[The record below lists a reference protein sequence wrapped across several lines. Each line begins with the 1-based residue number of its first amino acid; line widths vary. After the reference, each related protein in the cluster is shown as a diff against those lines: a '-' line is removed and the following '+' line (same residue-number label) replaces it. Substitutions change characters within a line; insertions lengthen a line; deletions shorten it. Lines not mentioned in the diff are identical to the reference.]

1 MQEFID
7 KLKILSENSNVIPL
21 ICDEELMTVLGREQL
36 EKDRYK
42 WLNGDIGTSRVLI
55 STIDHCITIR

>member
-7 KLKILSENSNVIPL
+7 KLKILSENSNGIPL
-21 ICDEELMTVLGREQL
+21 ICDEELMTVLGREQI

-55 STIDHCITIR
+55 NNIDHCITIR